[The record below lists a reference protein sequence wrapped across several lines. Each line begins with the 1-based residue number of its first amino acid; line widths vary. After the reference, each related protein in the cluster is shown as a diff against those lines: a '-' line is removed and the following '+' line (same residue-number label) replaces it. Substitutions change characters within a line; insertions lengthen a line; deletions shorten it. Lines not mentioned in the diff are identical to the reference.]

1 MKRLVMLVMALGC
14 WACVAGPNPGT
25 EQKPPPDYCDPHA
38 ASWDNPGCTIVRAQ
52 GAFEDDLRYVCP
64 QADGTEWEMR
74 VVTAQN
80 GDKVQFYHR
89 YETYADGPAAHI
101 PTKTLCFVP
110 R

>member
-1 MKRLVMLVMALGC
+1 MKRLLVALMLSS
-14 WACVAGPNPGT
+14 CVAGQNPGT
-25 EQKPPPDYCDPHA
+25 PPPDYCDPHA

-80 GDKVQFYHR
+80 GGKVQFYHR